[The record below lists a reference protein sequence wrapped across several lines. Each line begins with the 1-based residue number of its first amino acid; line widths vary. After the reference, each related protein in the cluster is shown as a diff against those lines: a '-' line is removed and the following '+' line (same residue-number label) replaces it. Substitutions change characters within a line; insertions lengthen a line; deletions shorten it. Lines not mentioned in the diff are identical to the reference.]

1 MVTDDDQDEPPLDD
15 DALTTAEQVR
25 ARVAACT
32 RLELQRCKEAG
43 SPLQPIAPVPI
54 PEATVEVEW
63 SPDNSESRMQAAPRG
78 NVNIYIPDSESDN
91 TTADTD
97 ILAAAMSAA
106 EIVTET
112 SPCDNAAKQLAP
124 PPEVPPVPP
133 TTSPVQTVEPVPS
146 TEALLGLI
154 FQGSIEE
161 TTWAFQ
167 RLPEIIQHKLSGLG
181 IESSR
186 TEPSNPVASDAT
198 GIRTAAVQDEQT
210 MADNKEPDAE
220 DETHSAIISSIPTA
234 NSFSS
239 LEDDVGDVAP
249 QQTSTS
255 RARPAEQCGGLPRDS
270 LSPRPPPPAPTRE
283 NTLRLSPSTA
293 EKEDSDR
300 RSRSPRLSPE
310 APEKGEE
317 MPGFLPHETAKINP
331 PPRAP
336 GPRQPC
342 QTTILFAPTRG
353 QFTLRNQGDV
363 AQAMQLKSGDNRA
376 KTRVNPRRN
385 VAAIDVT
392 NTDAVHALLAATDL
406 AGLPVTAREATPRG
420 KTVGIVRG
428 LPPRRS
434 TAEIRRTAAPSH
446 RHPHRRDATPGWRR
460 RRPRALRRRT
470 SDHSRVLGARPLG

>member
-1 MVTDDDQDEPPLDD
+1 MVTNDDQDEVPLDD

-25 ARVAACT
+25 ARVAART
-32 RLELQRCKEAG
+32 RLELQRCKEAE

-54 PEATVEVEW
+54 PEATVEVER
-63 SPDNSESRMQAAPRG
+63 SPDDSESRMQAPPRG
-78 NVNIYIPDSESDN
+78 NDSESDN

-112 SPCDNAAKQLAP
+112 GPRDNAAKQLAP
-124 PPEVPPVPP
+124 PPQVPPVPP
-133 TTSPVQTVEPVPS
+133 TTSAVQTVEPVPS

-154 FQGSIEE
+154 FQGSVEE
-161 TTWAFQ
+161 ATWASQ

-198 GIRTAAVQDEQT
+198 GIRSAAVQDEQT

-234 NSFSS
+234 NSFDS

-283 NTLRLSPSTA
+283 NTLRLSPRRPRRKTA
-293 EKEDSDR
+293 TAAQGRRDSPQKRPR
-300 RSRSPRLSPE
+300 RERKCQDSSLTRQRKQTRLPARRGPDSRAKRLFSLHRRAADSPCATKGTSP
-310 APEKGEE
+310 KRCSSGV
-317 MPGFLPHETAKINP
+317 GTT
-331 PPRAP
+331 
-336 GPRQPC
+336 GQRQG
-342 QTTILFAPTRG
+342 LTRG
-353 QFTLRNQGDV
+353 G
-363 AQAMQLKSGDNRA
+363 MW
-376 KTRVNPRRN
+376 
-385 VAAIDVT
+385 
-392 NTDAVHALLAATDL
+392 
-406 AGLPVTAREATPRG
+406 
-420 KTVGIVRG
+420 
-428 LPPRRS
+428 RRS
-434 TAEIRRTAAPSH
+434 TSL
-446 RHPHRRDATPGWRR
+446 TPTPCTLFSPPQTSRASQS
-460 RRPRALRRRT
+460 RPGRLPP
-470 SDHSRVLGARPLG
+470 GARRSG